1 MGVVEADDPPVIRS
15 HEPRGDVGVTDR
27 EQVIGRILET
37 QRQMRRRLTEVRA
50 HPLLDIQLT
59 MSQLKVMIVLGR
71 LGAAS
76 GQDLARRTG
85 FSLATLTGVIDRLVA
100 QDMVSRRE
108 DRLDRRVRRL
118 ELTPAGTDLID
129 RLIAAGEEHQHRM
142 LDRLDDAGLDLVARA
157 FELLLNATAH
167 DGV

>member
-1 MGVVEADDPPVIRS
+1 VA
-15 HEPRGDVGVTDR
+15 VTDR
-27 EQVIGRILET
+27 AQMIGRILET
-37 QRQMRRRLTEVRA
+37 QRQMRRRLTEIGA

-85 FSLATLTGVIDRLVA
+85 FSLATLTGVVDRLVA
-100 QDMVSRRE
+100 QNMVSRRE
-108 DRLDRRVRRL
+108 DPQDRRVRRL
-118 ELTPAGTDLID
+118 ELTSAGTDLID
-129 RLIAAGEEHQHRM
+129 RLVAAGEEQQHRM

-157 FELLLNATAH
+157 FDLLLTATTVDTPPASR
-167 DGV
+167 

>member
-1 MGVVEADDPPVIRS
+1 VA
-15 HEPRGDVGVTDR
+15 VTDR

-37 QRQMRRRLTEVRA
+37 QRQMRRRITEAGA
-50 HPLLDIQLT
+50 HPLLDVQLT

-100 QDMVSRRE
+100 QDLVSRRE
-108 DRLDRRVRRL
+108 DPDDRRVRRL
-118 ELTPAGTDLID
+118 ELTAAGTDLID
-129 RLIAAGEEHQHRM
+129 RLIAAGEEQWHRT
-142 LDRLDDAGLDLVARA
+142 LDRLDGAGLDLVARA
-157 FELLLNATAH
+157 FDLLLDATAA
-167 DGV
+167 DGA